1 MARSN
6 LNSKSLLISLL
17 ALLVAIGCTTT
28 EQHLNSQKNASQSG
42 LQKNAL
48 VTPKEMFNEIK
59 VVKRYIPR
67 GRHGRKQ
74 IRPMKP
80 KYITVH
86 STQNYSGD
94 AWDHARALQSVT
106 QGAKKA
112 QWK

>member
-42 LQKNAL
+42 LQKSTL

-59 VVKRYIPR
+59 VVKRYI
-67 GRHGRKQ
+67 
-74 IRPMKP
+74 
-80 KYITVH
+80 
-86 STQNYSGD
+86 
-94 AWDHARALQSVT
+94 L
-106 QGAKKA
+106 GAVMGESKFD
-112 QWK
+112 Q

>member
-48 VTPKEMFNEIK
+48 VTQRN
-59 VVKRYIPR
+59 V
-67 GRHGRKQ
+67 
-74 IRPMKP
+74 
-80 KYITVH
+80 
-86 STQNYSGD
+86 
-94 AWDHARALQSVT
+94 
-106 QGAKKA
+106 
-112 QWK
+112 